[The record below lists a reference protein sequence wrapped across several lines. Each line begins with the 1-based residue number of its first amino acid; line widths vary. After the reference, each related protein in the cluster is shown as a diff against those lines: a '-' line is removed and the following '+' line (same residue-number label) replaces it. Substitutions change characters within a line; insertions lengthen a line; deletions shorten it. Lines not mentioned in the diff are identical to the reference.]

1 MIPSP
6 LPLWGVDAV
15 LKSEYH
21 EVFGQEACPHDFMVC
36 RFPCFTDDIENFK
49 IGKSI
54 LKEHS
59 CWGIYLSN
67 NVAIEVQQ
75 LTKRYGEL
83 VAVNGI
89 SFTVNRGEI
98 FAFLGPNGAGKTTTV
113 EILECLRKPTGGK
126 AFVLGFDIGKN
137 PREIKK
143 RTGVLPQDFYTF
155 ERLTVRE
162 TVQYY
167 AGMFDAH
174 PDVDELIRLV
184 DLEDKKNVLFRN
196 LSGGLKQRL
205 GIAVALV
212 NDPELIFLDEP
223 SAGLDPKARHGVWHL
238 IDGLHKKGKTVF
250 LTTHYMEEAEV
261 LADRVGIIHYGKIV
275 ALDSPQSL
283 ISENGKRNLLILKKT
298 SPQAVPNIEKLG
310 LKANYDVTTGD
321 VTVHLNHT
329 VGVSEVLHSLSST
342 GVPFGEL
349 QLKRSSLEDV
359 FLNLTGVSLGE
370 EEDNV

>member
-1 MIPSP
+1 
-6 LPLWGVDAV
+6 LG
-15 LKSEYH
+15 
-21 EVFGQEACPHDFMVC
+21 G
-36 RFPCFTDDIENFK
+36 
-49 IGKSI
+49 IG
-54 LKEHS
+54 
-59 CWGIYLSN
+59 LSN
-67 NVAIEVQQ
+67 SVAIEVQE

-83 VAVNGI
+83 VAVNGV

-113 EILECLRKPTGGK
+113 EILECLRKPTSGK
-126 AFVLGFDIGKN
+126 AYVLGFDIGKN
-137 PREIKK
+137 QREIKK
-143 RTGVLPQDFYTF
+143 RTGVLPQEFYTY
-155 ERLTVRE
+155 ERLTVKE

-212 NDPELIFLDEP
+212 NDPEMVFLDEP
-223 SAGLDPKARHGVWHL
+223 SSGLDPKARHGVWHL

-250 LTTHYMEEAEV
+250 LTTHYMEEAEI
-261 LADRVGIIHYGKIV
+261 LADRVGIIHNGRIV
-275 ALDSPQSL
+275 ALDSPESL
-283 ISENGKRNLLILKKT
+283 ISEHGTRNLLILKKT
-298 SPQAVPNIEKLG
+298 SPKAVPNIEKLG
-310 LKANYDVTTGD
+310 IKAKYDGTTGD
-321 VTVHLNHT
+321 VTVHLNHA
-329 VGVSEVLHSLSST
+329 VGVSEILHALSST
-342 GVPFGEL
+342 DVPFGEL

-370 EEDNV
+370 EESSI